1 MAEREQAKP
10 LAPASDLPKS
20 DDGEEALHMI
30 KTRRKKFI
38 KCFGYIAA
46 LTTILAAVIITLIFT
61 VFRVKDPIIEM
72 NGIMVTNLELINGTT
87 PKPGSNITVR
97 ADVSVKNPNI
107 ASFKYRN
114 TTTTLYYYGKV
125 VGDARGPAGRAKPHR
140 TMRMNITIDV
150 IMDRLLASPNL
161 VADASSGTLTMSSY
175 SRIGG
180 RINML
185 NIIKRHVT
193 VKMNCSMTVDIF
205 SQEIQAQKCKRKT
218 ILAAVIITLIFTVFR
233 VKDPIIEMNGIHG

>member
-1 MAEREQAKP
+1 
-10 LAPASDLPKS
+10 
-20 DDGEEALHMI
+20 
-30 KTRRKKFI
+30 
-38 KCFGYIAA
+38 
-46 LTTILAAVIITLIFT
+46 
-61 VFRVKDPIIEM
+61 M
-72 NGIMVTNLELINGTT
+72 NGITVTKLELINGTT
-87 PKPGSNITVR
+87 PKLGSKVTVR
-97 ADVSVKNPNI
+97 AHVSVKNPNI

-125 VGDARGPAGRAKPHR
+125 VGDARGHAGRAKPHR
-140 TMRMNITIDV
+140 TVRMNITIDI

-180 RINML
+180 RINVL

-205 SQEIQAQKCKRKT
+205 SQAIQAQKWKRKVD
-218 ILAAVIITLIFTVFR
+218 L
-233 VKDPIIEMNGIHG
+233 

>member
-1 MAEREQAKP
+1 MAEMDQAKP

-20 DDGEEALHMI
+20 DDGEAALHPS
-30 KTRRKKFI
+30 KAGPKKFI
-38 KCFGYIAA
+38 KCLGSIAA
-46 LTTILAAVIITLIFT
+46 LTTVLAAVVITLIFT
-61 VFRVKDPIIEM
+61 VLRVKDPTIEM
-72 NGIMVTNLELINGTT
+72 NGITVTNLELINGTT

-125 VGDARGPAGRAKPHR
+125 VGNARGPAGRAKPRR
-140 TMRMNITIDV
+140 TVRMNITIDI

-161 VADASSGTLTMSSY
+161 MSDASSGTLTMSSY

-180 RINML
+180 RVNML

-205 SQEIQAQKCKRKT
+205 SQAIQAQKCKRKVD
-218 ILAAVIITLIFTVFR
+218 L
-233 VKDPIIEMNGIHG
+233 